1 MIVTETQTV
10 DLKEI
15 TVRSI
20 QVSDMANNVYLL
32 TSKTH
37 GSQVLI
43 DAADNPRAIAGLV
56 GAGCHDCSLSGS
68 LQMIITTH
76 SHWDHVRALGE
87 VKSRSEAV
95 TACGTADEDAIGVAM
110 DLTLDHGDVA
120 EFDGFDLEVI
130 GLRGHTPGSIAL
142 VYRDP
147 AGPAR
152 IFTGDSLFPGG
163 VGKTETAEDFKSLYK
178 DVVTRIFDRFEDDTV
193 IHPGHGDPTTVGAE
207 RPHLQEWSE
216 RGW

>member
-1 MIVTETQTV
+1 MFVTDTQSV
-10 DLKEI
+10 DLAEVTI
-15 TVRSI
+15 RSI
-20 QVSDMANNVYLL
+20 QVSDMQNNVYLL

-37 GSQVLI
+37 GTQVLI
-43 DAADNPRAIAGLV
+43 DAADDPRAIAGLV
-56 GAGCHDCSLSGS
+56 GAGCGDCTLSGS

-76 SHWDHVRALGE
+76 SHWDHVRALAE

-95 TACGTADEDAIGVAM
+95 TACGTADADAIDVSM
-110 DLTLDHGDVA
+110 DVTLDNGDVA

-147 AGPAR
+147 SGPVR

-163 VGKTETAEDFKSLYK
+163 VGRTETDANFQSLYQ
-178 DVVTRIFDRFEDDTV
+178 DVVTRIFDRFDDDTV
-193 IHPGHGDPTTVGAE
+193 IYPGHGAPTTLGAE
-207 RPHLQEWSE
+207 RPHLEEWRE